1 MSDHLCFAKIAGTR
15 SKVFGMGDGD
25 IENVD
30 EDKATGRY
38 GPGRSKTNRQ
48 TDRQFNLTAGS
59 CCGPKQLLAGQGPA
73 GLYHFD
79 CTVTIVIAVEKPE
92 LRT

>member
-15 SKVFGMGDGD
+15 SEVFGMGDGD

-38 GPGRSKTNRQ
+38 GPGRSTDKQTDRQ
-48 TDRQFNLTAGS
+48 TDRQ
-59 CCGPKQLLAGQGPA
+59 
-73 GLYHFD
+73 
-79 CTVTIVIAVEKPE
+79 I
-92 LRT
+92 

>member
-1 MSDHLCFAKIAGTR
+1 MSDHLCFAKIAVTR
-15 SKVFGMGDGD
+15 SEVFGMGDGD

-48 TDRQFNLTAGS
+48 THKQTAGS

-79 CTVTIVIAVEKPE
+79 CTVTIVIAVEK

>member
-1 MSDHLCFAKIAGTR
+1 
-15 SKVFGMGDGD
+15 MGDGD

-38 GPGRSKTNRQ
+38 GPGRSTNRQ
-48 TDRQFNLTAGS
+48 THKQPNTLTAAS

-79 CTVTIVIAVEKPE
+79 CTITIVIAVE
-92 LRT
+92 